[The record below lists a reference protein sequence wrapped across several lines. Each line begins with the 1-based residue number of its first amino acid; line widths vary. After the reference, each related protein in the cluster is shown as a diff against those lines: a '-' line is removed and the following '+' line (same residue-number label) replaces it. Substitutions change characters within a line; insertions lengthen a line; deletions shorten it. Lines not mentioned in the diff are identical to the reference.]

1 MDITKELQTIEPG
14 ITRIQVENII
24 RKIKKHCLSRIWGRV
39 PGVQGTGRL
48 C

>member
-24 RKIKKHCLSRIWGRV
+24 RKIKKRIERNPDGWKFA
-39 PGVQGTGRL
+39 
-48 C
+48 